1 MYKKLVG
8 PYALTR
14 RRKAILA
21 VYQSRQKKSEGFGG
35 EWRRTESKAE
45 LIGYIKVLET
55 RYGQHP
61 SRHRAQKEDE
71 LKGFQ

>member
-45 LIGYIKVLET
+45 LIGYYKSARNEIW
-55 RYGQHP
+55 P
-61 SRHRAQKEDE
+61 ASISP
-71 LKGFQ
+71 